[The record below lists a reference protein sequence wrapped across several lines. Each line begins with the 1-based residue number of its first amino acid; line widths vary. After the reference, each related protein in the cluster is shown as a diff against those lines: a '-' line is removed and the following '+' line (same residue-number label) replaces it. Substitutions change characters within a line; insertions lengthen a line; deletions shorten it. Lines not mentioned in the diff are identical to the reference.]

1 MSEGLPMT
9 SLIHEHKTM
18 RLISWVLGG
27 ALAAASAQAADAQR
41 GKALYETRCI
51 ACHSI
56 DANRVGPAH
65 RGVFGRKAGAAKDF
79 DYSPALRKASVVWDA
94 RTLDLWLADP
104 ERLIPGQRMGY
115 SVSEAADRADL
126 IAYLRGE

>member
-1 MSEGLPMT
+1 MK
-9 SLIHEHKTM
+9 LIW
-18 RLISWVLGG
+18 WVLGG
-27 ALAAASAQAADAQR
+27 VLAAASAQSADAQR

-56 DANRVGPAH
+56 DANRIGPAH
-65 RGVFGRKAGAAKDF
+65 RGVYGRKAGAAKGF
-79 DYSPALRKASVVWDA
+79 DYSPALRTARVVWEA